1 MPIDPYVVHRD
12 DMGMIEPCH
21 RLRLEQEPPTDLVGA
36 LGQDLDGDFA
46 FEHVV
51 DATKDLGYTAFTD
64 SLNDTVPVGQTE
76 STSIL
81 ESAGMALLILSAGA
95 HPGAQRRAGSREAAQ
110 ARRGARDRR
119 RRLAAWHVA
128 PVPESRN
135 ASKRKRDLGPRARR
149 W

>member
-51 DATKDLGYTAFTD
+51 DATKDLGHTAFTD
-64 SLNDTVPVGQTE
+64 SLNDTVPVGQDGINFYPRICRHGFTYFIGRSASW
-76 STSIL
+76 STAS
-81 ESAGMALLILSAGA
+81 GWVK
-95 HPGAQRRAGSREAAQ
+95 GS
-110 ARRGARDRR
+110 G
-119 RRLAAWHVA
+119 
-128 PVPESRN
+128 S
-135 ASKRKRDLGPRARR
+135 GP
-149 W
+149 